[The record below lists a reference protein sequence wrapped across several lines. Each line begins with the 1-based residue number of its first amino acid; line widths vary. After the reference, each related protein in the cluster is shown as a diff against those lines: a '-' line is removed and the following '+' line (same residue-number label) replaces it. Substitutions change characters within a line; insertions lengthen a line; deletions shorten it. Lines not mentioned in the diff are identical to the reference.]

1 MSTLLLSSTYPV
13 TFNAS
18 DPVSTESEEF
28 SGSGMIPAM
37 SYKKPEEQH
46 FSKNFRGII

>member
-18 DPVSTESEEF
+18 DPVSTELEEF
-28 SGSGMIPAM
+28 SGSGIILTI
-37 SYKKPEEQH
+37 SYKKPEEHH
-46 FSKNFRGII
+46 FPKNFRGNI